1 MKIYTEKEVENL
13 LEAQRGNSYVAILN
27 ATQDKILAA
36 IASSAPEPG
45 QWKEN
50 RQGLG
55 KRLYSEIEHL
65 IIQWNCDGYKTAGSL
80 TREIMSLLEK
90 KEEKFSLVNYEGD
103 ALWAKRDGDKVVIYD
118 QWESLVDIMTVPKFC
133 EWLDGDIG
141 LTDSEGKTWY
151 WTKEHRDAKPTMA
164 EVLNFLK

>member
-1 MKIYTEKEVENL
+1 MKIYTEKEVEDL
-13 LEAQRGNSYVAILN
+13 LSVQRRNCYVAVLN
-27 ATQDKILAA
+27 STQDKSLAS

-80 TREIMSLLEK
+80 TREIMSLLESQK
-90 KEEKFSLVNYEGD
+90 
-103 ALWAKRDGDKVVIYD
+103 
-118 QWESLVDIMTVPKFC
+118 
-133 EWLDGDIG
+133 
-141 LTDSEGKTWY
+141 
-151 WTKEHRDAKPTMA
+151 
-164 EVLNFLK
+164 

>member
-1 MKIYTEKEVENL
+1 MKIYTEKEVEDL
-13 LEAQRGNSYVAILN
+13 LSVQRRNCYVAVLN
-27 ATQDKILAA
+27 STQDKSLAS

-80 TREIMSLLEK
+80 TREIMILLESQK
-90 KEEKFSLVNYEGD
+90 
-103 ALWAKRDGDKVVIYD
+103 
-118 QWESLVDIMTVPKFC
+118 
-133 EWLDGDIG
+133 
-141 LTDSEGKTWY
+141 
-151 WTKEHRDAKPTMA
+151 
-164 EVLNFLK
+164 